1 MRLAKPEAELQ
12 RQRAQIGRDKAMD
25 SVSVLR
31 LLLSPF
37 ARLRDKIMGDMT
49 VHVDDH
55 RMSGQRSEPVVSL
68 KRIWAENTTGQ
79 NTFVSDFEV
88 ELLEPVR
95 LGTTRTEWREPAR
108 AVKVEKGE
116 NIPPFGRTNTVHVLA
131 FMDGALPEASGH
143 FKARVYAVGRSGFR
157 RRPTL
162 IEKDY
167 DIRDL

>member
-1 MRLAKPEAELQ
+1 
-12 RQRAQIGRDKAMD
+12 MD
-25 SVSVLR
+25 FVSVLR
-31 LLLSPF
+31 FVLSPF
-37 ARLRDKIMGDMT
+37 ARLCDRLVGDVK
-49 VHVDDH
+49 VHVEKH

-95 LGTTRTEWREPAR
+95 LGTTKTEWREPAR

-131 FMDGALPEASGH
+131 FMDGALPAASGH

-157 RRPTL
+157 RRAAL
-162 IEKDY
+162 IEDEY
-167 DIRDL
+167 EIADQ